1 MSCNDQYPCTT
12 SSHPFCYMEQ
22 GQTEGICLPGE
33 PGKLLTELYNSLAST
48 PNMDTANRP
57 SRDVYEDG
65 TVLEK
70 RMAPFDSPMAE
81 EYSDRGAWPQAR
93 SRPVQAYGGE
103 VEHLPPVDYV
113 KRDLDYH
120 PSGQL
125 DMGSRE
131 SDKVIESILERLTNT
146 YKEGRD

>member
-1 MSCNDQYPCTT
+1 MWGFKILFPLSPSLPSFT
-12 SSHPFCYMEQ
+12 S
-22 GQTEGICLPGE
+22 
-33 PGKLLTELYNSLAST
+33 A